1 MFFIYLYV
9 MEKILYIVRGISGSG
24 KSTFA
29 KTLGGIHI
37 EADQY
42 FVDVD
47 GNYSFDGGKIKL
59 AHEYCRAQTEA
70 WMRTDGAQVNVDKIV
85 VSNTFTQEW
94 EMEPYFKLAK
104 EYGYKTF
111 TLIVE
116 NRHGGINQHGVPE
129 DKIKIMKNR
138 FEIKL

>member
-1 MFFIYLYV
+1 
-9 MEKILYIVRGISGSG
+9 MEKILYIVRGIPGSG

-29 KTLGGIHI
+29 KTLGGTHI

-47 GNYSFDGGKIKL
+47 GNYNFDGGKIKL

-70 WMRTDGAQVNVDKIV
+70 WMRTDGAQVNVDRIV

-129 DKIKIMKNR
+129 DKIKIMKNL